1 MLDALHIQNYALID
15 RLEVAL
21 SPGFNALT
29 GETGAGK
36 SIVVGA
42 LNLVLGARAS
52 ADLVRTG
59 ADAARVEAAFSLDRP
74 SARLRALLAEHDIPL
89 EDGVLI
95 LARTVLADGRSKAFA
110 GGRMVPVA
118 VLAALGD
125 ELVDLHGQHEHQS
138 LLRPDLQ
145 REVLDAYAGAGARAE
160 AVAEKVTLLH
170 ALVREIAAVESD
182 DRDTAR
188 RMEFLRHEIGEIDA
202 AGLQPGEEEELRS
215 RLNRIIHAEKL
226 RGLSESAYAAL
237 YEGESPSAVDLLD
250 RALSGIAE
258 LGGISAE
265 FLELSAPLHEARAQV
280 EAVAETLRGN
290 LSDTEY
296 DPAELDALHRR
307 QGVINDLKR
316 KYGADIAEILAYRG
330 RAAAELAGYDSRDA
344 RLAELRGQEARLR
357 GEATEAANALSAVRR
372 KAAAALDRKIA
383 ETLRDLD
390 MKGARFE
397 TRFTDIPL
405 CAHGVDGVE
414 FLLSAN
420 AGEKPKPLRAVAS
433 GGEMSRIMLA
443 LKSVFAG
450 MDRIPTLVFDE
461 IDAGVGGVVA
471 RRVSEKMAA
480 LAASHQVLCI
490 SHLPQ
495 IAAAADAHYVV
506 EKQVRRGVTAT
517 AVARVDGEARER
529 ELARLL
535 DGSLSDVSLE
545 HARALLRDMGST
557 K

>member
-1 MLDALHIQNYALID
+1 MLDTLHIQNYALID
-15 RLEVAL
+15 RLELSL

-36 SIVVGA
+36 SIVIGA

-52 ADLVRTG
+52 ADMVRSG
-59 ADAARVEAAFSLDRP
+59 ADAARVEAAFTLVRP
-74 SARLRALLAEHDIPL
+74 SARLLALLAEHDIPL

-95 LARTVLADGRSKAFA
+95 LARTVHADGRSKAFA
-110 GGRMVPVA
+110 GGRMVPVS

-138 LLRPDLQ
+138 LLRPELQ
-145 REVLDAYAGAGARAE
+145 REVLDAYAGAGPRAE
-160 AVAEKVTLLH
+160 ALAAKVA
-170 ALVREIAAVESD
+170 ALNALAREIAAVESD

-188 RMEFLRHEIGEIDA
+188 RMDFLRHEIGEIDA
-202 AGLQPGEEEELRS
+202 AGLEPGEEAELRDRLS
-215 RLNRIIHAEKL
+215 RITHAESL
-226 RGLSESAYAAL
+226 RGLSQSGYAAL
-237 YEGESPSAVDLLD
+237 YEGEAPSAVDLID
-250 RALSGIAE
+250 RALSDVAE

-265 FLELSAPLHEARAQV
+265 FLCLAGPLQDARAQV
-280 EAVAETLRGN
+280 ESVAETLREN
-290 LSDTEY
+290 LSESEY
-296 DPAELDALHRR
+296 DPAELDTLHRR
-307 QGVINDLKR
+307 QGMLNDLKR
-316 KYGADIAEILAYRG
+316 KYGADVAEILAYRD
-330 RAAAELAGYDSRDA
+330 RAAAELAGYDTRDA
-344 RLAELRGQEARLR
+344 RLAGMRAEEARLR
-357 GEATEAANALSAVRR
+357 AEAAGDAQALSAVRR
-372 KAAAALDRKIA
+372 KAAAALDKKIA

-450 MDRIPTLVFDE
+450 MDCIPTLVFDE

-471 RRVSEKMAA
+471 RRVAEKMAA
-480 LAASHQVLCI
+480 LAALHQVLCI

-495 IAAAADAHYVV
+495 IAAAADAHYRV

-517 AVARVDGEARER
+517 AVARVDGEERER

-535 DGSLSDVSLE
+535 DGSLSAVSLE
-545 HARALLRDMGST
+545 HARELLRDMGS
-557 K
+557 KK

>member
-1 MLDALHIQNYALID
+1 
-15 RLEVAL
+15 
-21 SPGFNALT
+21 
-29 GETGAGK
+29 
-36 SIVVGA
+36 
-42 LNLVLGARAS
+42 
-52 ADLVRTG
+52 
-59 ADAARVEAAFSLDRP
+59 
-74 SARLRALLAEHDIPL
+74 
-89 EDGVLI
+89 
-95 LARTVLADGRSKAFA
+95 
-110 GGRMVPVA
+110 
-118 VLAALGD
+118 
-125 ELVDLHGQHEHQS
+125 
-138 LLRPDLQ
+138 
-145 REVLDAYAGAGARAE
+145 
-160 AVAEKVTLLH
+160 
-170 ALVREIAAVESD
+170 
-182 DRDTAR
+182 
-188 RMEFLRHEIGEIDA
+188 MEFLRHEIGEIDA
-202 AGLQPGEEEELRS
+202 AGLQPGEEEELRN

-265 FLELSAPLHEARAQV
+265 FLELSAPLQEARAQV

-296 DPAELDALHRR
+296 DPAELDTLHRR
-307 QGVINDLKR
+307 QNIINDLKR
-316 KYGADIAEILAYRG
+316 KYGADIAEILAYRD

-344 RLAELRGQEARLR
+344 RLAELREQEARLR
-357 GEATEAANALSAVRR
+357 GEATEAAQALSAVRR
-372 KAAAALDRKIA
+372 KAAAVLDRKIA

-471 RRVSEKMAA
+471 RRVAEKMAA
-480 LAASHQVLCI
+480 LAESHQVLCI

-506 EKQVRRGVTAT
+506 EKQVRKGVTAT